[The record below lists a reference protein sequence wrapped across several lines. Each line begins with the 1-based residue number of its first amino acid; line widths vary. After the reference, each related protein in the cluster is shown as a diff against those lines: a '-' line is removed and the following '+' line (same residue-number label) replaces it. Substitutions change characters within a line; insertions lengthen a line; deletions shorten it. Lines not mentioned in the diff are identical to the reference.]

1 MLTEL
6 CRECRNWFTSDEDKH
21 VGTFTVK
28 DGTITPLDFL
38 QDGQYFRIVGST
50 FNDGVHQYP
59 QSNLIDEVFN
69 GSVWAMKIPPSF
81 LALNTEI
88 DDYSKSDAAAI
99 SPYASESWGGYS
111 YTKATNAAGKPD
123 SSWQNVFA
131 SRLNVWRKL

>member
-1 MLTEL
+1 
-6 CRECRNWFTSDEDKH
+6 
-21 VGTFTVK
+21 
-28 DGTITPLDFL
+28 
-38 QDGQYFRIVGST
+38 
-50 FNDGVHQYP
+50 
-59 QSNLIDEVFN
+59 
-69 GSVWAMKIPPSF
+69 MKIPPSF

-123 SSWQNVFA
+123 SSWKNVFA